1 VEVTC
6 LLAFYPP
13 RLLSVRKGGRI
24 VACVDICLKG
34 EKRCERADRRLP
46 WSVIDGWNKR
56 VAFTMV
62 MVMMG
67 KIEGEGMDGG
77 EDVWKGR
84 GGVGLDWVDLG
95 VGLIE

>member
-1 VEVTC
+1 
-6 LLAFYPP
+6 
-13 RLLSVRKGGRI
+13 
-24 VACVDICLKG
+24 
-34 EKRCERADRRLP
+34 
-46 WSVIDGWNKR
+46 
-56 VAFTMV
+56 MV
-62 MVMMG
+62 MVMIG